1 MNYLIMKLRK
11 RLYTEQFSIYK
22 DINGTQDKRN
32 YDNKFPVQIKEY
44 TFVELSQMKKNR
56 KFNFYV
62 RRSNK

>member
-44 TFVELSQMKKNR
+44 TFVELSHMKKT
-56 KFNFYV
+56 
-62 RRSNK
+62 